1 MKLKLYFFIILLKS
15 LQQYNNFFP
24 TALFLSSKII
34 QFLKNFT
41 GFFFFF
47 HLFSFLLLDA
57 NSQLEKK
64 DILSTEKNKT
74 IRKRKRKRK
83 KAASWKRKSLIF
95 VFEEKT
101 KAKKKRKFFNIINK
115 MIETIRKEE
124 QNNFSSKK

>member
-1 MKLKLYFFIILLKS
+1 MKLKLYFFIILLKN

-47 HLFSFLLLDA
+47 ICFHSFCWMPTL
-57 NSQLEKK
+57 NWKKK

-74 IRKRKRKRK
+74 IRKRKRK

-101 KAKKKRKFFNIINK
+101 KAKKNRKFFNIINK

-124 QNNFSSKK
+124 QNNFSSKT